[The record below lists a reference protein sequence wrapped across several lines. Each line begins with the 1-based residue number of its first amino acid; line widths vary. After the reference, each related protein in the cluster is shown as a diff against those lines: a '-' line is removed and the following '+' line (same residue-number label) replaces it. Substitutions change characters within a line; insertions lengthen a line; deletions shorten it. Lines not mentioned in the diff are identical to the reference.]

1 MKQKTILKY
10 MLIVVLIL
18 IFLPLSVYFILITP
32 SRFGII
38 DRSDVGAWMGY
49 YGAVS
54 GGAVTLTGVWFT
66 IKQQEKSN
74 KQDKAIQFKPILDIT
89 DISHSKDM
97 TSYREVG
104 LGVTGH
110 STRVGESNDFQ
121 LPHYFSFNQDN
132 KITFPLTI
140 TNKGRGETSNARIRT
155 FSPVYDQIDWTD
167 KTELHS
173 TTTNVYIGELLS
185 GQNFEIRIHLPP
197 YLIVKKEIL
206 QEKEEVDLNTI
217 IEIQYNDMF
226 DEIKYQYNIHIRF
239 KARLN
244 KSDLEELASEFLAVR
259 VTYFIDQILPKRFAS
274 FVSSNLFR

>member
-1 MKQKTILKY
+1 

-49 YGAVS
+49 YGAVL
-54 GGAVTLTGVWFT
+54 GGAITLAGVWVT
-66 IKQQEKSN
+66 IKQQEKSS
-74 KQDKAIQFKPILDIT
+74 KQDQAIQYKPILDIT
-89 DISHSKDM
+89 KFFTS
-97 TSYREVG
+97 TNGVSYREVG

-167 KTELHS
+167 NTELHS
-173 TTTNVYIGELLS
+173 TTTDGYIGELLA
-185 GQNFEIRIHLPP
+185 GQDFEIRILLPP
-197 YLIVKKEIL
+197 YLIIKKEII

>member
-49 YGAVS
+49 YGAVL
-54 GGAVTLTGVWFT
+54 GGAITLAGVWVT
-66 IKQQEKSN
+66 IKQQEKSS
-74 KQDKAIQFKPILDIT
+74 KQDQAIQYKPILDIT
-89 DISHSKDM
+89 KFFTS
-97 TSYREVG
+97 TNGVSYREVG

-132 KITFPLTI
+132 KITFSLTI

-167 KTELHS
+167 NTELHS
-173 TTTNVYIGELLS
+173 TTTDVYIGELLA
-185 GQNFEIRIHLPP
+185 GQDFEIRILLPP
-197 YLIVKKEIL
+197 YLIIKKEII

-239 KARLN
+239 KVLLN
-244 KSDLEELASEFLAVR
+244 KNDFEEVSRESSAIR
-259 VTYFIDQILPKRFAS
+259 VSYSLDQIMPDRRLAKDN
-274 FVSSNLFR
+274 V